1 MTAARII
8 AYATACEEGGQRL
21 PTARHKVEEMNGS
34 VCVIDEKDS
43 SECSEKAEWIAQH
56 EQDGRRQRLRLW
68 LFKHLHNSRGGGW

>member
-34 VCVIDEKDS
+34 VCVIDE
-43 SECSEKAEWIAQH
+43 
-56 EQDGRRQRLRLW
+56 
-68 LFKHLHNSRGGGW
+68 